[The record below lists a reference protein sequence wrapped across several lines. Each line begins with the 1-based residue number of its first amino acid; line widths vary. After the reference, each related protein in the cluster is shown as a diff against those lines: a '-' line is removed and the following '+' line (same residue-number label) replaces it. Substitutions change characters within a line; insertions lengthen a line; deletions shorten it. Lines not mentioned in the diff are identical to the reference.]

1 MLIFHLVTNL
11 PKVKVKLR
19 SASKALSNIY
29 YESFLR
35 KIKLKAFI
43 KHFEAT
49 QVSAKINILAKTLH
63 HICLTEF

>member
-1 MLIFHLVTNL
+1 MLIFYLVTNL

-35 KIKLKAFI
+35 KIKFKAFI
-43 KHFEAT
+43 KHLEGT